1 MKQDPKGIMGVRII
15 FACFGIFWA
24 IIAFSIMGGDPR
36 VPGVVRIL
44 FPGFGILFAI
54 LSLVGITSNKS
65 QSGDEE
71 STAGKSEIPLQR
83 QERPAAP
90 REKKTVFCPYCG
102 TALEEDYKI
111 CGSCGAP
118 RKGK

>member
-1 MKQDPKGIMGVRII
+1 MKGNPKESMGARI
-15 FACFGIFWA
+15 FTGCFGILWT
-24 IIAFSIMGGDPR
+24 ILAFSITADSPWPI
-36 VPGVVRIL
+36 VSII
-44 FPGFGILFAI
+44 FPGFGILFTIAGFMG
-54 LSLVGITSNKS
+54 LTGKNSS
-65 QSGDEE
+65 SGDDEG
-71 STAGKSEIPLQR
+71 TAGKSETTPQR

-118 RKGK
+118 RKSK

>member
-1 MKQDPKGIMGVRII
+1 MKENPKGNMVVGII

-54 LSLVGITSNKS
+54 LSLVGITGNKS
-65 QSGDEE
+65 QSGDDEN
-71 STAGKSEIPLQR
+71 TAGKSEITPQR

-102 TALEEDYKI
+102 TALEEDYKV
-111 CGSCGAP
+111 CGSCGAS
-118 RKGK
+118 RKSK

>member
-15 FACFGIFWA
+15 FACVGIFWT
-24 IIAFSIMGGDPR
+24 IITFGIMGGNPM

-54 LSLVGITSNKS
+54 LSLIGVIGNKN

-71 STAGKSEIPLQR
+71 NTAGKSEITPQQ

-118 RKGK
+118 RKSK

>member
-1 MKQDPKGIMGVRII
+1 MKENPKGNMVVGII

-24 IIAFSIMGGDPR
+24 IIAFSIMGGDPG

-54 LSLVGITSNKS
+54 LSLMGVIGNKN

-71 STAGKSEIPLQR
+71 GTAGKSETTLQQ

-102 TALEEDYKI
+102 TALEEDYKV